1 MSKPLP
7 LLLNAFSI
15 SMVQLPSTVRFE
27 EVSLEE
33 VKQIISEGFISAI
46 GHQGTAQTLSELLGV
61 QVPVNRA
68 QVSLTKGQVAI
79 VFQLML
85 RLAEGQILSSEEVKQ
100 LLAQGKAKF
109 VKVTVLE

>member
-1 MSKPLP
+1 MSKP

-15 SMVQLPSTVRFE
+15 SMVNLPSVVKFE
-27 EVSLEE
+27 EATLEE
-33 VKQIISEGFISAI
+33 VRQLVAEGFESGV
-46 GHQGTAQTLSELLGV
+46 GHQGTAQVLSELLGV
-61 QVPVNRA
+61 QVPVNRV
-68 QVSLTKGQVAI
+68 QVSLKKGQVAI
-79 VFQLML
+79 VFQLMV